1 VVTPAPAST
10 VLLLRDGTDGP
21 EVLMGRRRSDLAF
34 GGAWVFPGGAVEE
47 IDHDEDLTRTAG
59 LEDGPWRAA
68 AARETAEEVG
78 IFLTVD
84 PVVVNASLQGVQVYR
99 HVSSSGT
106 RFAYE
111 ALRYVSNW
119 VTPEGA
125 PRRFDTRFF
134 VAEAPFGSSVGALA
148 DEFDEAEWVRP
159 GAALREYAAGSR
171 RMILPT
177 VAHLDFLRPFA
188 QVADALA
195 GADAADVR
203 RVEPRIV
210 RRNGVLE
217 VEVPSPGPA
226 P

>member
-1 VVTPAPAST
+1 MTPAPAST
-10 VLLLRDGTDGP
+10 VLLLRDGADGP
-21 EVLMGRRRSDLAF
+21 EVLMGRRRPDLAF
-34 GGAWVFPGGAVEE
+34 GGVWVFPGGAVEE
-47 IDHDEDLTRTAG
+47 IDHDEDLTRASG
-59 LEDGPWRAA
+59 VEDAPWRAA
-68 AARETAEEVG
+68 AVRETAEEVG

-84 PVVVNASLQGVQVYR
+84 PVAMTGALQGAQVYR

-106 RFAYE
+106 RFCYE
-111 ALRYVSNW
+111 ALHYVSNW

-134 VAEAPFGSSVGALA
+134 VAEAPPGSAVGVLA
-148 DEFDEAEWVRP
+148 DEFDEATWVRP
-159 GAALREYAAGSR
+159 GVALQEYAAGSR
-171 RMILPT
+171 PMILPT
-177 VAHLDFLRPFA
+177 IAHLDFLRSFGR
-188 QVADALA
+188 VTDALD
-195 GADAADVR
+195 GAEAADVR